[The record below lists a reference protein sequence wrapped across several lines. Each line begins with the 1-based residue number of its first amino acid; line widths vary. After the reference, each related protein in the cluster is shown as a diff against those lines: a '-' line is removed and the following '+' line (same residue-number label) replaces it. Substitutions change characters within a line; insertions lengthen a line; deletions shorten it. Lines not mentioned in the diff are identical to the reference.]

1 MGIDGESQGSMESP
15 GVQWQRSKAVGL
27 RLGCCRGYGMQRQGG
42 ELGQKEGKSGVVE
55 GTQGHGEKGGL
66 RKGRQLTQ
74 KVILGSQGGGRLM
87 G

>member
-1 MGIDGESQGSMESP
+1 MDGESQGSGECP
-15 GVQWQRSKAVGL
+15 GVQWQR
-27 RLGCCRGYGMQRQGG
+27 LGCYRGYGMQRKGE

-74 KVILGSQGGGRLM
+74 KVILGSQGGGWLM